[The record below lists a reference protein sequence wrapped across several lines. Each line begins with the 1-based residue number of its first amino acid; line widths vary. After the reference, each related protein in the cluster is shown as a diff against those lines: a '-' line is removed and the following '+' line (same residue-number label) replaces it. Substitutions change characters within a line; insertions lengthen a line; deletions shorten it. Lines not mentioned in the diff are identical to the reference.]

1 MPIPIAIHR
10 CVEQRI
16 PFSITSSDILT
27 VSEAAELLKIS
38 PDTVRAMCDR
48 GELPY
53 RKCGNRRR
61 FPGWLLIEW
70 LHGSQIKKEC
80 TPI

>member
-10 CVEQRI
+10 DVEQRI

-38 PDTVRAMCDR
+38 PDTVRSMCDR
-48 GELPY
+48 GELPH

-70 LHGSQIKKEC
+70 LHDSQIKKEGA
-80 TPI
+80 

>member
-1 MPIPIAIHR
+1 MPTPIAVHQS
-10 CVEQRI
+10 VEQRV

-27 VSEAAELLKIS
+27 VSEAAAVLKIS
-38 PDTVRAMCDR
+38 PDTVRSMCDR
-48 GELPY
+48 GELPF

-70 LHGSQIKKEC
+70 LHDSQLKKGGD
-80 TPI
+80 